1 MNDFKQHYEFSAPRV
16 PVASPVD
23 GLMPID
29 SLDKPVMV
37 EILVWSTASS
47 DDYIHLTLD
56 GNLIGAGKI
65 LTSDNKPGDVIFM
78 ALDPE
83 YLTEERSYTLC
94 YMVTKNYN
102 LVSDYS
108 TTTPLIVDR
117 TAPGATLL
125 APMLFHQINLGETLT
140 GLIPGYAD
148 MQPGDRI
155 QTLCNEQEGPVHEVT
170 PDNLTERPVQI
181 IFDKAFLLD
190 LGSES
195 ITMSYQVI
203 DRAGNRSIM
212 ARPVT
217 LSMQV

>member
-16 PVASPVD
+16 PLASPVD
-23 GLMPID
+23 GLMPTD
-29 SLDKPVMV
+29 SLDKPVIV
-37 EILVWSTASS
+37 EIVLWSAMQPG
-47 DDYIHLTLD
+47 YAIQLKLD
-56 GNLIGAGKI
+56 GHLVGERKI
-65 LTSDNKPGDVIFM
+65 LTSEDRPGNLIYM
-78 ALDPE
+78 QLGE
-83 YLTEERSYTLC
+83 ENLMEERSYTLC
-94 YMVTKNYN
+94 FMATNDLNQASVDTP
-102 LVSDYS
+102 LI
-108 TTTPLIVDR
+108 PLIVDR
-117 TAPGATLL
+117 TAPGAMLL

-195 ITMSYQVI
+195 MTMSYQVI

-212 ARPVT
+212 ARPVN
-217 LSMQV
+217 LSMQS

>member
-29 SLDKPVMV
+29 SLDNPVMV
-37 EILVWSTASS
+37 EIVLWSAMQPG
-47 DDYIHLTLD
+47 YAIQLKLD
-56 GNLIGAGKI
+56 GHLVGERKI
-65 LTSDNKPGDVIFM
+65 LTSEDRPGNVIYM
-78 ALDPE
+78 QLGE
-83 YLTEERSYTLC
+83 ENLMEERSYTLC
-94 YMVTKNYN
+94 FMATNDINQASVDTP
-102 LVSDYS
+102 LI
-108 TTTPLIVDR
+108 PLIVDR
-117 TAPGATLL
+117 TAPGAALL
-125 APMLFHQINLGETLT
+125 APMLFHHINLGETLT
-140 GLIPGYAD
+140 GIIPGYAD

-190 LGSES
+190 LDSES

-217 LSMQV
+217 LSMQD